1 MSVIYIFPVRYICRL
16 DPITGHDILNPY
28 TPISFS

>member
-1 MSVIYIFPVRYICRL
+1 MSVIYIFPVRYVCRL
-16 DPITGHDILNPY
+16 GVDGSTILNPY